1 MNKEIIMYNKEYQ
14 RWLENVKEEE
24 LLGELKSIEGNDEQ
38 IKDRF
43 LLNLEFGTA
52 GLRGVLG
59 AGTNR
64 MNVYTVAKATQG
76 LAEFL
81 KGQSRTA
88 SVAVSYDSRIKS
100 DVFAKI
106 TANVLA
112 ANGIKVYIYS
122 SLMPVPMLSF
132 ATRRLGCD
140 AGVMVTASHNPA
152 KYNGYKVYGPDGCQ
166 MTSGSADI
174 VLAEINKLDIFA
186 DIKYTDYDAAVA
198 EGKIEYISQDVIE
211 EYYDYVLGC
220 MLRKDIFTKEDLKI
234 VYTPLNGSGNV
245 PVRAVLKKAG
255 LQNITVV
262 KEQEMPDG
270 NFPTCPY
277 PNPEIREAM
286 QLGLDRLKELDGD
299 ILIATDPDADRVGIA
314 IKENDDYVLISG
326 NQVGILLTDY
336 IAKTRKELGCMPEN
350 PVMVK
355 SIVSSSLADEVA
367 KSHGVEMKNVL
378 TGFKYIGEQI
388 ALLEAKGEEN
398 RFILG
403 FEESYGYLVGTR
415 VRDKDA
421 VVATL
426 MIAEMA
432 AYYRSI
438 GSSVNKALN
447 EIYAKF
453 GYCLNKV
460 DSYEFEGLSGMEK
473 MKNIMQGLRDE
484 PIGTLGGYEVEIRED
499 YTARVKLNVVTGET
513 EEITLPK
520 ANILIYWLKGGH
532 QVIIRPSGTEPK
544 VKVYYS
550 IKGKDLEEAAAV
562 KAKIDADIKP
572 ILC

>member
-1 MNKEIIMYNKEYQ
+1 MYNNEYQ
-14 RWLENVKEEE
+14 RWLSTVKEED
-24 LLGELKSIEGNDEQ
+24 LLNELKEINGNDEQ

-81 KGQSRTA
+81 KSQGKQA

-106 TANVLA
+106 TSNVLA
-112 ANGIKVYIYS
+112 ANGIKVYLYS

-166 MTSGSADI
+166 MTSGSADK

-186 DIKYTDYDAAVA
+186 DIKYTDFDKAVE
-198 EGKIEYISQDVIE
+198 EGRIEYISQDIIE
-211 EYYDYVLGC
+211 EYYEYVLGC

-245 PVRAVLKKAG
+245 PVRTVLSKAG
-255 LQNITVV
+255 LKNITVV

-277 PNPEIREAM
+277 PNPEIKQAM

-314 IKENDDYVLISG
+314 VKEDNDYVMLTG

-336 IAKTRKELGCMPEN
+336 ISKTRKELGTMPEN
-350 PVMVK
+350 PIVVK

-367 KSHGVEMKNVL
+367 KSHGVTMINVL
-378 TGFKYIGEQI
+378 TGFKYIGETI
-388 ALLEAKGEEN
+388 KNLEEKGEEN

-403 FEESYGYLVGTR
+403 FEESYGYLVGTK

-426 MIAEMA
+426 LIAEMA
-432 AYYRSI
+432 AYYRSV

-453 GYCLNKV
+453 GYFLNKV
-460 DSYEFEGLSGMEK
+460 DSYEFEGLAGMET
-473 MKNIMQGLRDE
+473 MKNIMQSLRDK
-484 PIGTLGGYEVEIRED
+484 PLSTLGGYEVEVIED
-499 YTARVKLNVVTGET
+499 YMPLEKRCIKTGET
-513 EEITLPK
+513 EKINLPK
-520 ANILIYWLKGGH
+520 ANILIYWLSGGH

-550 IKGKDLEEAAAV
+550 IKGKDICETNTIKE
-562 KAKIDADIKP
+562 KIEKDLNP
-572 ILC
+572 ILK

>member
-1 MNKEIIMYNKEYQ
+1 MYNQEYE
-14 RWLENVKEEE
+14 RWLNYVKEED
-24 LLGELKSIEGNDEQ
+24 LHDELKSIFGNDEQ

-43 LLNLEFGTA
+43 LLSLEFGTA

-81 KGQSRTA
+81 KAQGKPA

-112 ANGIKVYIYS
+112 ANGIKVYLYDA
-122 SLMPVPMLSF
+122 LKPVPMLSF

-166 MTSGSADI
+166 MTSGSADK
-174 VLAEINKLDIFA
+174 VLAEINKLDIFN
-186 DIKYTDYDAAVA
+186 DIKYTDFDAAVA
-198 EGKIEYISQDVIE
+198 EGKIEYISKDVEE
-211 EYYDYVLGC
+211 EYYNYVLGC

-245 PVRAVLKKAG
+245 PVRTVLGKAG

-314 IKENDDYVLISG
+314 IKENDDYVLITG

-336 IAKTRKELGCMPEN
+336 IAKTRKELGIMPEN

-447 EIYAKF
+447 DIYAKF
-453 GYCLNKV
+453 GYFLNKV
-460 DSYEFEGLSGMEK
+460 ESYEFEGLAGMET
-473 MKNIMQGLRDE
+473 MKNIMGGLRAN
-484 PIGTLGGYEVEIRED
+484 PLTTLGGMEIVVRED
-499 YTARVKLNVVTGET
+499 FDSLTKLDVKTGAT
-513 EEITLPK
+513 EEIHLPK
-520 ANILIYWLKGGH
+520 ANILIYWLEGGH
-532 QVIIRPSGTEPK
+532 QVIVRPSGTEPK

-550 IKGKDLEEAAAV
+550 IKGKDIAEASAI
-562 KAKIDADIKP
+562 KAKIDEDIKP
-572 ILC
+572 ILA

>member
-1 MNKEIIMYNKEYQ
+1 MYNKEYQ
-14 RWLENVKEEE
+14 RWLETVKEEE

-174 VLAEINKLDIFA
+174 VLAEINKLDIFS

-198 EGKIEYISQDVIE
+198 EGRIEYISQDVIE

-484 PIGTLGGYEVEIRED
+484 PISSLGGYEVEVRED
-499 YTARVKLNVVTGET
+499 YTARVKLNVATGET
-513 EEITLPK
+513 EDITLPK

>member
-1 MNKEIIMYNKEYQ
+1 MYNKEYQ
-14 RWLENVKEEE
+14 RWLDNITEED
-24 LLGELKSIEGNDEQ
+24 LLAELKSIEGNDEQ

-64 MNVYTVAKATQG
+64 MNVYTIAKATQG

-81 KGQSRTA
+81 KTKGEKT

-112 ANGIKVYIYS
+112 ANGIKVYLYDA
-122 SLMPVPMLSF
+122 LKPVPMLSF

-140 AGVMVTASHNPA
+140 AGVMVTASHNPS
-152 KYNGYKVYGPDGCQ
+152 KYNGYKVYGADGCQ
-166 MTSGSADI
+166 MTSASADK
-174 VLAEINKLDIFA
+174 VLAEINKLDIFK
-186 DIKYTDYDAAVA
+186 DIKYTDFDEALKSD
-198 EGKIEYISQDVIE
+198 KIEYISKDIEE
-211 EYYDYVLGC
+211 EYYNYVLGC
-220 MLRKDIFTKEDLKI
+220 MLRKDIFKKEGLKI
-234 VYTPLNGSGNV
+234 VYSPLNGSGNI
-245 PVRAVLKKAG
+245 PVRTVLAKAG
-255 LQNITVV
+255 LEDITVV
-262 KEQEMPDG
+262 KEQELPDG

-277 PNPEIREAM
+277 PNPEIRQAM

-314 IKENDDYVLISG
+314 VKENDDYVLMSG

-403 FEESYGYLVGTR
+403 FEESYGYLVGTK

-438 GSSVNKALN
+438 GSSVIAALN

-453 GYCLNKV
+453 GYFLNKV

-473 MKNIMQGLRDE
+473 MKNIMENLRKNPVE
-484 PIGTLGGYEVEIRED
+484 SLGKMKVTVRED
-499 YTARVKLNVVTGET
+499 YNTLTRLNVLTGET
-513 EEITLPK
+513 EEILLPK
-520 ANILIYWLKGGH
+520 ANILVYWLDGGH
-532 QVIIRPSGTEPK
+532 QVIVRPSGTEPK

-550 IKGKDLEEAAAV
+550 IKGKDLQNASEIKE
-562 KAKIDADIKP
+562 KIDADIKP
-572 ILC
+572 LLK